1 LKHVKFQI
9 IAGLVI
15 LSLVAVY
22 FYFFLRL
29 PEYVGFGGKT
39 VEFSECFPRKF
50 ETTEG
55 SFINEEGIIGL
66 RSYEWN
72 WWEKKETSCRG
83 KYEMISYEFDGS
95 NYFTVHLNESRDNE
109 IFLSYEGEDADF
121 VYYSGRLV
129 TRRFNLDR
137 RLNLT
142 KSGWSPITV
151 GNESIDNYAIGLFM
165 HGTNQYVFLED
176 LNDGSPFIELRNG
189 TYYVG
194 YSIEPGENLKFRV
207 WLVNEI

>member
-1 LKHVKFQI
+1 MKHVKFQI

-29 PEYVGFGGKT
+29 PEYVSFGGKT
-39 VEFSECFPRKF
+39 AVFSECFPRKF
-50 ETTEG
+50 ETVEG
-55 SFINEEGIIGL
+55 SFTNEKGIIGL
-66 RSYEWN
+66 RYKEWN
-72 WWEKKETSCRG
+72 WWEKKEMSCKG
-83 KYEMISYEFDGS
+83 KYETISYEFDGS
-95 NYFTVHLNESRDNE
+95 NYFTVHLSESRENE

-121 VYYSGRLV
+121 VYYSGGLV

-194 YSIEPGENLKFRV
+194 YSIEPEENLKFRV